1 MLPISALVEGR
12 GRSEVAALFRVS
24 VRAVD
29 KWWARWQASGRDAL
43 LSRPRGRRAGD
54 HQVLSEAEQAREG
67 TPLGCDSGQLRHC
80 AVTGDR
86 VQRDPQQRPHPLRY
100 PQRLLFDREL
110 LADGLW
116 T

>member
-1 MLPISALVEGR
+1 MEHPS
-12 GRSEVAALFRVS
+12 
-24 VRAVD
+24 
-29 KWWARWQASGRDAL
+29 
-43 LSRPRGRRAGD
+43 
-54 HQVLSEAEQAREG
+54 
-67 TPLGCDSGQLRHC
+67 GCDSGQLPHC

-100 PQRLLFDREL
+100 PQRLFDREL